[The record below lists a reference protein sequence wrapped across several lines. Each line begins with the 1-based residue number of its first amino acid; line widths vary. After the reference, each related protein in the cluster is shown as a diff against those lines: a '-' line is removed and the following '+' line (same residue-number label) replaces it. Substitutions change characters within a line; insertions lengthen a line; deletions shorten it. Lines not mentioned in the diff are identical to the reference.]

1 MPAPTPARRRLSWRL
16 RLLAAYPPLA
26 GAGVRARIVATE
38 PLAFVSTLRLRWWN
52 RNYVG
57 THYGGSLYT
66 MCDPFYMLILLDAL
80 GRDYVVWDK
89 AATIR
94 FRRPGRG
101 TVRARFEIPRQRIEE
116 IRAEA
121 DRAGRAEPLLTAEV
135 RSDEGELVAEV
146 DKILSVRP
154 KTAARRSFG
163 DQEIRGQDR

>member
-1 MPAPTPARRRLSWRL
+1 MPPSHTPRRRLPWRL
-16 RLLAAYPPLA
+16 RLLSLYPPLA
-26 GAGVRARIVATE
+26 GAGVRARVTGTD
-38 PLAFVSTLRLRWWN
+38 PFAFESTLKLAWWN

-57 THYGGSLYT
+57 TQFGGSLYT

-101 TVRARFEIPRQRIEE
+101 TVHARFEIPRQRIEE

-121 DRAGRAEPLLTAEV
+121 DRAGRAEPSFTAEV
-135 RSDEGELVAEV
+135 RGAEGELVAEV
-146 DKILSVRP
+146 EKLLSVRP
-154 KTAARRSFG
+154 KPAPA
-163 DQEIRGQDR
+163 EIRGQDG